1 MSAKDMPRQLEAAVA
16 ANKTFYST
24 RKNAKSMA
32 LLGRGVSIHL
42 PEPPHRERAIP
53 RDRYCRQPFPRQS
66 VDHSILTSARVELG
80 CNP

>member
-42 PEPPHRERAIP
+42 PEPPHRERAFRGIGTV
-53 RDRYCRQPFPRQS
+53 DSPFPASQS
-66 VDHSILTSARVELG
+66 ITQY
-80 CNP
+80 